1 MLALGV
7 LGERPT
13 RMSSDSGE
21 RLLSSIEATLGAD
34 ALRRDPAD
42 LAVYGR
48 DWTRAYREAAAP
60 LAAVLPRSTE
70 EVAQVV
76 ALCREHRQPLVPSG
90 GRTGLAGG
98 AVAGRGE
105 LVVSLERLRTIG
117 PIDVLGRTVR
127 VGAGVVT
134 EAAAPGLRR
143 QRADLAGRFWRP
155 RARAR
160 WAATCSTNA
169 GGVKVIRYGHARQWV
184 LGLTVVTP
192 AAGVLEL
199 GGALEK
205 DNTGVDLRQL
215 YIGSEGTLG
224 IITEAVLRLAR
235 LPGELEVGLFAVASI
250 DAALELFAAA
260 RAARFTLSAY
270 ELVTDAC
277 LARLRAHRGIAP
289 PFARPARCYVPIE
302 AEVGPGGAGDGTGLA
317 AWAARHALGLAGVE
331 DGVVAQSPRQ
341 ARELWQLREGV
352 SEALGATGVPHKND
366 VALPVS
372 KLAGFCREL
381 ENVFAQRYPG
391 WEICLFGH
399 VGDGNIH
406 INVMKPDGMSPDE
419 FFARTAAA
427 DHAVFELVAR
437 HGGSISAEHGIGLV
451 KKDYLGYS
459 RSPGEIEVMKA
470 LKRALDP
477 EGLFNPGKIVDT

>member
-1 MLALGV
+1 
-7 LGERPT
+7 
-13 RMSSDSGE
+13 MSSDSGE
-21 RLLSSIEATLGAD
+21 RLLSAIEAELGAD
-34 ALRRDPAD
+34 ALRREPSD
-42 LAVYGR
+42 LAPYGR

-70 EVAQVV
+70 EVARVV

-98 AVAGRGE
+98 AVARRGE
-105 LVVSLERLRTIG
+105 LVVSLERLRRIG
-117 PIDVLGRTVR
+117 EVDTLGRTVR

-134 EAAAPGLRR
+134 EDLHRALAPSGLTWPV
-143 QRADLAGRFWRP
+143 DLASKGSSQVGGNL
-155 RARAR
+155 
-160 WAATCSTNA
+160 STNA

-184 LGLTVVTP
+184 SGLTVVTP
-192 AAGVLEL
+192 AAQVLEL

-224 IITEAVLRLAR
+224 IITGAVLRLAR
-235 LPGELEVGLFAVASI
+235 LPGDLEVALFAVSSI
-250 DAALELFAAA
+250 DAALDLFAEA
-260 RAARFTLSAY
+260 RSAPFTLSAY
-270 ELVTDAC
+270 ELVTEAC
-277 LARLRAHRGIAP
+277 MARLRAHRGIGP
-289 PFARPARCYVPIE
+289 PLSRPAPCYVLIE
-302 AEVGPGGAGDGTGLA
+302 ADGGGEADGAGTGLA
-317 AWAARHALGLAGVE
+317 AWAAGHALAAAGVE

-341 ARELWQLREGV
+341 ARELWRLREGV

-381 ENVFAQRYPG
+381 ESVFAERYPG

-406 INVMKPDGMSPDE
+406 INVMKPDGMSAED
-419 FFARTAAA
+419 FFARAAAA
-427 DHAVFELVAR
+427 DHAVFDLVAR

-459 RSPGEIEVMKA
+459 RSPAAIEVMKA

-477 EGLFNPGKIVDT
+477 EGLFNPGKILDT